1 MNLAPATT
9 AAFDDLIT
17 ALTEIRD
24 GYVLSEERFTDP
36 LDVVEGYRYVGQ
48 VLSAMSELFL
58 EADPDHPRLAVIASP
73 ARKIQG
79 DNPDAIY
86 HYARL
91 RGDRS
96 YRIFGVRDEECYTS
110 FTIHGSSPDGALAGP
125 LLGDVNDRDFAVAD
139 DGTYSITLSAEAADG
154 NWLELHPDA
163 HCVVVRTYY
172 QLATSAQNDPAI
184 HVDIDIE
191 TLDADGPPAP
201 LSDETLAA
209 RLREGVALLRQATLG
224 QQLPNVEVDIPFVAK
239 EPNTLPTPYSFRDS
253 GLPVPGAAD
262 IHYSLGRWQLAPDE
276 ALVITGTLPRC
287 AFANVML
294 WNAHMQTLEY
304 RARGSSLNQAQLVL
318 EDDGSFRIVIAHA
331 DPGSPNWLDC
341 EGHEHGTI
349 FWRLLLPE
357 EDPGPMD
364 CAVIPLAE
372 AAG

>member
-9 AAFDDLIT
+9 AAFDDLIA

-24 GYVLSEERFTDP
+24 GYVLSTERFTDP

-96 YRIFGVRDEECYTS
+96 YRISGVRDEECYTS

-125 LLGDVNDRDFAVAD
+125 LLGDVNDRDFEVAA
-139 DGTYSITLSAEAADG
+139 DGRYSVTLRAEAAEG
-154 NWLELHPDA
+154 NWLALHPDA

-172 QLATSAQNDPAI
+172 QRERSAQNDPAI

-191 TLDADGPPAP
+191 ALAADGPPPP

-224 QQLPNVEVDIPFVAK
+224 QTLPSVEVDIPFVAK

-304 RARGSSLNQAQLVL
+304 RARGSSLNQAQLTL
-318 EDDGSFRIVIAHA
+318 EDDGRFRIVIAHA
-331 DPGSPNWLDC
+331 DPGAANWLDC

-357 EDPGPMD
+357 EDPGPLD
-364 CAVIPLAE
+364 CRVVALAD